1 MLIIALGRLSQQGTY
16 SRLIWA
22 AETFKKRKLLSLGMV
37 GDKLPRKERKK
48 NLWESLG
55 KQESFD
61 LKGRERQLDIVSY
74 HLGNQGHFFPVVY
87 FFTQWCMLVLKG

>member
-48 NLWESLG
+48 KPLGIPWETG
-55 KQESFD
+55 EF
-61 LKGRERQLDIVSY
+61 
-74 HLGNQGHFFPVVY
+74 
-87 FFTQWCMLVLKG
+87 